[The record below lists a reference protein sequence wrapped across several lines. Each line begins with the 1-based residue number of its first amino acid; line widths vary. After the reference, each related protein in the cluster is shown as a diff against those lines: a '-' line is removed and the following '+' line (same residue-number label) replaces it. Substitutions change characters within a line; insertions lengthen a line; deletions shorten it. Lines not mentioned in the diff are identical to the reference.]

1 MSNFFKSIS
10 PYMKSLNNNI
20 RSLNDSKYFAGFI
33 MIMLNI
39 GSKFV
44 SIKFSNTQETYL
56 KYVITKQLLI
66 FSIAWMG
73 TRDIYMALI
82 LTAVFTVLSD
92 YILNENSKLCILPES
107 VKRIEKAMDLN
118 DDGVIS
124 EDEINQSI
132 KILEKARKMN
142 TTQQGKIIQEKFHNR
157 KRY

>member
-1 MSNFFKSIS
+1 MNNFFKTIS

-20 RSLNDSKYFAGFI
+20 LSLNNSKYFAGFI

-44 SIKFSNTQETYL
+44 SIKFSHTQETYL

-107 VKRIEKAMDLN
+107 VKKIEKAMDLN
-118 DDGVIS
+118 NDGIIS

-132 KILEKARKMN
+132 KILEKARKLN
-142 TTQQGKIIQEKFHNR
+142 TTQQSKVIQEKFHSR
-157 KRY
+157 KRF

>member
-1 MSNFFKSIS
+1 MNNFFKTIS

-20 RSLNDSKYFAGFI
+20 LSLNNSKYFAGFI

-44 SIKFSNTQETYL
+44 SIKFSHTQETYL

-107 VKRIEKAMDLN
+107 VKKIEKAMDLN
-118 DDGVIS
+118 NDGIIS

-142 TTQQGKIIQEKFHNR
+142 TTQQSKVIQEKFHSR
-157 KRY
+157 KRF

>member
-1 MSNFFKSIS
+1 MSNFFKTIA

-20 RSLNDSKYFAGFI
+20 RSLNSSKYFAGFI

-44 SIKFSNTQETYL
+44 SIKFSHTQETYL

-73 TRDIYMALI
+73 TRDIYMALV

-107 VKRIEKAMDLN
+107 VKKIEKAMDLN
-118 DDGVIS
+118 QDGVIT

-132 KILEKARKMN
+132 KILEKARKIN
-142 TTQQGKIIQEKFHNR
+142 TNQQGKIIQEKFHSR
-157 KRY
+157 KRF

>member
-142 TTQQGKIIQEKFHNR
+142 TTQQSNIIQEKFHNR

>member
-1 MSNFFKSIS
+1 MNNFFKTIS

-20 RSLNDSKYFAGFI
+20 LSLNNSKYFAGFI

-44 SIKFSNTQETYL
+44 SIKFSHTQETYL

-73 TRDIYMALI
+73 TRDIYMALV

-107 VKRIEKAMDLN
+107 VKKIEKAMDLN
-118 DDGVIS
+118 NDGIIS

-142 TTQQGKIIQEKFHNR
+142 TTQQNKVIQEKFHSR
-157 KRY
+157 KRF

>member
-1 MSNFFKSIS
+1 MNNFFKTIS

-20 RSLNDSKYFAGFI
+20 LSLNNSKYFAGFI

-44 SIKFSNTQETYL
+44 SIKFSHTQETYL

-73 TRDIYMALI
+73 TRDIYMALV

-107 VKRIEKAMDLN
+107 VKKIEKAMDLN
-118 DDGVIS
+118 NDGIIS

-142 TTQQGKIIQEKFHNR
+142 TTQQSKVIQEKFHSR
-157 KRY
+157 KRF

>member
-10 PYMKSLNNNI
+10 PYTKLLNNNI
-20 RSLNDSKYFAGFI
+20 RSLNDSKYFAGFV

-82 LTAVFTVLSD
+82 ITAVFTVLSD

-118 DDGVIS
+118 NDGVIS

>member
-1 MSNFFKSIS
+1 MNNFFKTIS

-20 RSLNDSKYFAGFI
+20 LSLNNSKYFAGFI

-44 SIKFSNTQETYL
+44 SIKFSHTQETYL
-56 KYVITKQLLI
+56 KYIITKQLLI

-107 VKRIEKAMDLN
+107 VKKIEKAMDLN
-118 DDGVIS
+118 NDGIIS

-142 TTQQGKIIQEKFHNR
+142 TTQQSKVIQEKFHSR
-157 KRY
+157 KRF

>member
-1 MSNFFKSIS
+1 MNNFFKTIS

-20 RSLNDSKYFAGFI
+20 LSLNNSKYFAGFI

-44 SIKFSNTQETYL
+44 SIKFSHTQETYL

-107 VKRIEKAMDLN
+107 VKKIEKAMDLN
-118 DDGVIS
+118 NDGVIS

-142 TTQQGKIIQEKFHNR
+142 TTQQSKVIQEKFHSR
-157 KRY
+157 KRF

>member
-10 PYMKSLNNNI
+10 PYMKILNNNI
-20 RSLNDSKYFAGFI
+20 RSMNDSKYFAGFI

-44 SIKFSNTQETYL
+44 SIKFSHTQETYL
-56 KYVITKQLLI
+56 KYVLTKQLLI

-82 LTAVFTVLSD
+82 ITAVFTVLSD
-92 YILNENSKLCILPES
+92 YVLNENSKLCILPES

-118 DDGVIS
+118 NDGVIS